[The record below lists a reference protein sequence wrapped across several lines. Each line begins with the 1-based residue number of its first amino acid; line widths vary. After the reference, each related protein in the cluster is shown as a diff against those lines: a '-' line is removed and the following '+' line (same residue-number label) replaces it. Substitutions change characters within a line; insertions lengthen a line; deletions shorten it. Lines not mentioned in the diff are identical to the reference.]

1 MNANLTSPSENGNR
15 ARKLRRSPVRS
26 EQRTAEVTRA
36 ACRLF
41 LRHGFGG
48 VSLEMIVAETGGSYR
63 EIYNEFGGKEAL
75 FQKVMKQMCTEILSP
90 VRQALTGPELEAL
103 PLREALTLLGG
114 SMLKALLA
122 PQGLAFHRLM
132 VSEAPRF
139 PELARDFYRSGPTN
153 AYASVAAFLSVRAQQ
168 ERLSLEDF
176 DAAAATFV
184 DGLVSR
190 LQLKALTGS
199 RVSQSDIENHVR
211 QVVRIFLDGAV
222 RRP

>member
-1 MNANLTSPSENGNR
+1 MNVKLNSPSENNSR
-15 ARKLRRSPVRS
+15 ARKPRRSPVRS
-26 EQRTAEVTRA
+26 EQRAADVTRA
-36 ACRLF
+36 AGRLF

-63 EIYNEFGGKEAL
+63 EIYSEFGGKEAL
-75 FQKVMKQMCTEILSP
+75 FQKVMKEMCTEILAP
-90 VRQALTGPELEAL
+90 LRQALTGPELQSL

-132 VSEAPRF
+132 VSEASRF
-139 PELARDFYRSGPTN
+139 PELAKEFYRSGPAN
-153 AYASVAAFLSVRAQQ
+153 AYASVAVFLSARARQ
-168 ERLSLEDF
+168 ERLSVEHLEVT
-176 DAAAATFV
+176 AATFV
-184 DGLVSR
+184 DGLVSG

-199 RVSQSDIENHVR
+199 RVSKLDIENHVR

-222 RRP
+222 HRP

>member
-1 MNANLTSPSENGNR
+1 MSELKSPGENNGR
-15 ARKLRRSPVRS
+15 ARKPRKPNVRS
-26 EQRTAEVTRA
+26 QDRTAEVTRA

-48 VSLEMIVAETGGSYR
+48 VSLEMIVAKTGGSYR
-63 EIYNEFGGKEAL
+63 EIYSEFGGKQAL
-75 FQKVMKQMCTEILSP
+75 FQKVMKQMCMELLAP
-90 VRQALTGPELEAL
+90 LRKALTGPELQSL

-139 PELARDFYRSGPTN
+139 PELAKDFYRSAPAN
-153 AYASVAAFLSVRAQQ
+153 AYASVAAFLSVRARQD
-168 ERLSLEDF
+168 RLSIENF
-176 DAAAATFV
+176 EVAAATFV
-184 DGLVSR
+184 EGLIGS
-190 LQLKALTGS
+190 LQLRALTGG
-199 RVSQSDIENHVR
+199 RVSKSDIENHVR
-211 QVVRIFLDGAV
+211 QAVCIFLDGVV